1 MIKIPMDAL
10 KDKGEDNSE
19 VMPEVGDEVMLGGAK
34 GIFKGE
40 KDGMA
45 MVELQELGGVPI
57 SYADKS
63 ESDEEDCDDEGE
75 DSAEEKPMDAKALMA
90 AAMKA
95 DKEAGYDE

>member
-10 KDKGEDNSE
+10 KDKGEDSSE
-19 VMPEVGDEVMLGGAK
+19 IMPEMGDEVMLGGAK

-45 MVELQELGGVPI
+45 MVELQEINGVPV
-57 SYADKS
+57 SYADDDK
-63 ESDEEDCDDEGE
+63 EEDGE
-75 DSAEEKPMDAKALMA
+75 SEEEKPMDAAALMEA
-90 AAMKA
+90 AKKA